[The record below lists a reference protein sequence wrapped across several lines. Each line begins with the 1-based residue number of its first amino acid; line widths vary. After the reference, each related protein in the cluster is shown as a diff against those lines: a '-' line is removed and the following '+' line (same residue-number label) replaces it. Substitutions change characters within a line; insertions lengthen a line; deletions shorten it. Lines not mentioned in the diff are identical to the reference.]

1 MSGGASDNGSG
12 FMGSI
17 DSSVSGFIDRIQVN
31 RSVGR
36 MLLILVLTFAF
47 FAALKPAIFLNPI
60 NLQNIALSTPEIGLL
75 ALAIMVAMLTGG
87 IDLSVVTI
95 ANATAITI
103 SSLYTYLLTAYGPD
117 TTAALT
123 PVIVLVG
130 FLVGLALGAF
140 NGFLISV
147 LGITPILA
155 TLGTLQLYNG
165 LALVWTDGV
174 TISGAPEALVT
185 AGSTAFLGV
194 PVLMWIFVV
203 VAIGLAVILNRTPL
217 GKKIQLQGANPK
229 ASKYSGISTRGT
241 LMLTYITS
249 GALASIAGIF
259 FISRNPSA
267 SADYGVSYLLLAIVI
282 VVLGGT
288 NPNGGFA
295 TVFGVILATL
305 TLQVVS
311 SGFTALRLSTYQY
324 AIAQGVILIVV
335 MILDQVSQRR
345 RERRSLRQTMARVER
360 ESAANAASSGGGN
373 P

>member
-1 MSGGASDNGSG
+1 MNNQAMKSGPG
-12 FMGSI
+12 FMGQL
-17 DSSVSGFIDRIQVN
+17 DSGVSGFIDRIQVN

-36 MLLILVLTFAF
+36 MLLILILTFAF
-47 FAALKPAIFLNPI
+47 FAALRPSIFLNPI
-60 NLQNIALSTPEIGLL
+60 NLQNIGVSSPEIGLL

-103 SSLYTYLLTAYGPD
+103 SSLYTFVLEAYGEGA
-117 TTAALT
+117 TTAFT
-123 PVIVLVG
+123 PVIVIVG

-140 NGFLISV
+140 NGFLVSV

-165 LALVWTDGV
+165 LALVWTNGV
-174 TISGAPEALVT
+174 TISGAPEPLVA
-185 AGSTAFLGV
+185 AGSTAVLGV
-194 PVLMWIFVV
+194 PVLMWVFIL
-203 VAIGLAVILNRTPL
+203 VAIALAVLLNRTPL
-217 GKKIQLQGANPK
+217 GKKIQLQGANPL
-229 ASKYSGISTRGT
+229 ASKYSGISTRKT

-267 SADYGVSYLLLAIVI
+267 SADYGTSYLLLAIVI

-295 TVFGVILATL
+295 TVFGVILATV

-324 AIAQGVILIVV
+324 AIAQGVILIAV

-345 RERRSLRQTMARVER
+345 RERRGLRKAMASVGDHKDI
-360 ESAANAASSGGGN
+360 NASTNAGGN
-373 P
+373 S